1 MTAPLGAPGSAAG
14 WVDVAG
20 RTITQVGF
28 PVVVAGLLLWF
39 LLTRFQEGLQAIT
52 ARMAANT
59 EAAGR
64 LVEAERGQLV
74 ESQRQTEELERQT
87 QYLSD
92 QGRIMA
98 EIAKDA
104 QTLVDIRTQ
113 EVTLLKQLEAKKP

>member
-1 MTAPLGAPGSAAG
+1 
-14 WVDVAG
+14 
-20 RTITQVGF
+20 
-28 PVVVAGLLLWF
+28 VVAGLLLWF

-92 QGRIMA
+92 QGRIMG

-104 QTLVDIRTQ
+104 QTLVDIRAQ
-113 EVTLLKQLEAKKP
+113 ELTLLKQLEAKKP